1 MSAPEAAPP
10 VIRKFAAYTEEVL
23 SEAGRAADGPPLVK
37 VAVAA
42 VLRNPGAGR
51 WQEDVLTNE
60 PASGVVCREL
70 VRRALALAGG
80 GIESY
85 GKAVLI
91 GLDGDQEQG
100 ISFVASV
107 FGDTLR
113 ELTGG
118 REWVSS
124 VTKRAAP
131 GAAVDV
137 PLAHKDV
144 LRARS
149 HYDAISIAIPDAP
162 APDELVVILG
172 VATRGRLNER
182 SRGHTVAEG
191 LAEPR

>member
-1 MSAPEAAPP
+1 MSGEPE
-10 VIRKFAAYTEEVL
+10 IRKFAAYREEVL
-23 SEAGRAADGPPLVK
+23 REGGRPADGPPLVK

-42 VLRNPGAGR
+42 VVRNPQPGR
-51 WQEDVLTNE
+51 FQEDVLANE

-70 VRRALALAGG
+70 VRRGLELAGG
-80 GIESY
+80 DVESY
-85 GKAVLI
+85 GKAVLV

-100 ISFVASV
+100 VSFVASV

-131 GAAVDV
+131 GAPVDV

-149 HYDAISIAIPDAP
+149 HYDAVTITIPDAP
-162 APDELVVILG
+162 APDELVVVIGL
-172 VATRGRLNER
+172 ATRARLNAR
-182 SRGHTVAEG
+182 AGGFTVEQG
-191 LAEPR
+191 LAAG

>member
-1 MSAPEAAPP
+1 VSGEPE
-10 VIRKFAAYTEEVL
+10 IRKFAAYREEVL
-23 SEAGRAADGPPLVK
+23 REGGRPADGPPLVK

-42 VLRNPGAGR
+42 VVRNPQPGR
-51 WQEDVLTNE
+51 FQEDVLANE

-70 VRRALALAGG
+70 VRRGLELAGG
-80 GIESY
+80 DVESY
-85 GKAVLI
+85 GKAVLV

-100 ISFVASV
+100 VSFVASV

-131 GAAVDV
+131 GAPVDV

-149 HYDAISIAIPDAP
+149 HYDAVTITIPDAP
-162 APDELVVILG
+162 APDELVVVIGL
-172 VATRGRLNER
+172 ATRARLNAR
-182 SRGHTVAEG
+182 AGGFTVEQG
-191 LAEPR
+191 LAAG